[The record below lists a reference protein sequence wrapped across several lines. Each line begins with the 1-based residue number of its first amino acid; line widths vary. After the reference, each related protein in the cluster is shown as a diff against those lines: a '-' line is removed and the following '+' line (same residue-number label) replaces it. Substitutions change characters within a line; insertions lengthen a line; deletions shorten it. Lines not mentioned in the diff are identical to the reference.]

1 VQSFS
6 FNSLRSRYP
15 VAIFAGLLLAAAFPN
30 AGVAGF
36 AWVAPGLMLAS
47 ALGRNRAESFR
58 LGYVAGL
65 AYYLAALHWLLLIP
79 YRWHG
84 LPLGP
89 AAGWL
94 SLGAFLALYPAVW
107 VWLVN
112 PVHGSLFTH
121 CISRF
126 SRKLS
131 GFTPRP
137 SQTEAASPDSALRT
151 PSSALPPSWL
161 GRTLWALTGAA
172 VWVALEMLIARFL
185 SGFPWDLL
193 GVSQYR
199 LVPLIQIASVTGVYG
214 LSFLVV
220 WFSLSL
226 VSAAVMV
233 VRRPSGR
240 SVWVA
245 EVFIPTLVVALLFNL
260 GFRQLRPQPHPGRTL
275 KLTLIQ
281 PSIPQSL
288 IWDSNAD
295 DQRFGDLVRL
305 SEQALSNRTDILVWP
320 EAAVPRMLR
329 YDTNTFDAITGLAR
343 RYHVWMIVGSDDAEQ
358 RRGSADP
365 NEADFYNSS
374 FLISPEGK
382 LAERYIKR
390 NLVIFGEYIPLHNW
404 LPFLKYFTPIQGGFT
419 SGNRPGRF
427 ALPDLHAKCVVL
439 ICFEDIFP
447 ELARRDLEPDTDFLL
462 NLTNDG
468 WFGEGA
474 AQSQQ
479 AATAIFRAVEN
490 RVPLVRC
497 ANNGL
502 TCWVDAQGRLR
513 ETFCDDRRTIYGPGF
528 ITIEIPALAPGQTRP
543 STFYSRHGDWFG
555 WICVAVAVLKL
566 IERLLARFRKIASP
580 AGIANVSGT

>member
-1 VQSFS
+1 VQNFSFS
-6 FNSLRSRYP
+6 SLRSRYP
-15 VAIFAGLLLAAAFPN
+15 VAVFAGLLLAAAFPRTSIT
-30 AGVAGF
+30 GIAGF
-36 AWVAPGLMLAS
+36 AWVAPGLMLAA

-58 LGYVAGL
+58 IGYVAGL
-65 AYYLAALHWLLLIP
+65 AYYLAALYWLLLIP
-79 YRWHG
+79 YRWHN

-94 SLGAFLALYPAVW
+94 SLAAFLALYPAVW

-112 PVHGSLFTH
+112 PVHGSHSTVHSPESVVHSSLFTRFL
-121 CISRF
+121 SRF
-126 SRKLS
+126 
-131 GFTPRP
+131 TPHPPP
-137 SQTEAASPDSALRT
+137 SETASPDSALRT
-151 PSSALPPSWL
+151 PHSALPLFWL
-161 GRTLWALTGAA
+161 GRALWALTGAA

-193 GVSQYR
+193 GVSQNR

-233 VRRPSGR
+233 VRRPGGR

-245 EVFIPTLVVALLFNL
+245 EVFLPTLVIALLFNL
-260 GFRQLRPQPHPGRTL
+260 GFRQLRHEPQPARAL

-281 PSIPQSL
+281 PSIPQTL
-288 IWDSNAD
+288 IWNSDAD

-343 RYHVWMIVGSDDAEQ
+343 RHHVWMIVGSDDAEQ
-358 RRGSADP
+358 RRGSANP
-365 NEADFYNSS
+365 NEADFFNSS

-382 LAERYIKR
+382 LVERYIKR

-427 ALPDLHAKCVVL
+427 VLPDLDAKCAVL

-447 ELARRDLEPDTDFLL
+447 HLSRGDLEPDTDFLL

-468 WFGEGA
+468 WFGESA
-474 AQSQQ
+474 AQWQQ

-513 ETFCDDRRTIYGPGF
+513 DTLCDDRGAIYGPGF
-528 ITIEIPALAPGQTRP
+528 ITIEIPALASGQTRP

-555 WICVAVAVLKL
+555 WICVAIAVLKL
-566 IERLLARFRKIASP
+566 IERLLMRMAKP
-580 AGIANVSGT
+580 